1 MDGLESHIMRHLSQ
15 IKIAAALAF
24 CILFFAA
31 TPVFAA
37 NIFLDA
43 KSQFLT
49 QGEEFLVNVFLNT
62 EGESINAVE
71 GKLMFSADL
80 LEAREIRDGNSIIN
94 FWIERPKVSKG
105 EILFSGIIPG
115 GYLDKQGLIFSIV
128 FQARQAGRGS
138 VEIRE
143 IKALLNDGK
152 GTATNTTI
160 SNLELVISGPTPL
173 ETPSLTGQAA
183 AAPPPVVENKDT
195 DLPETFEPMVAS
207 DSAIFDGKYF
217 LVFAT
222 QDKGSGIGHYE
233 VREKFWAGFVTAASP
248 YLLQNQRLDKKIFVK
263 AIDKNGNE
271 RIVMLPP
278 QKPLPW
284 YRHYAIFAILL
295 VLIVVGFLLK
305 KLWSRHFTKN
315 REL

>member
-1 MDGLESHIMRHLSQ
+1 MAIFKQ
-15 IKIAAALAF
+15 IPMTKIQKFKIVLAACL
-24 CILFFAA
+24 LLFAA
-31 TPVFAA
+31 IPVFAA
-37 NIFLDA
+37 EISFDA
-43 KSQFLT
+43 KTRELK
-49 QGEEFLVNVFLNT
+49 VNQLFEVGVFINT
-62 EGESINAVE
+62 DGESINAVE
-71 GKLMFSADL
+71 GKIVFPEKL
-80 LEAREIRDGNSIIN
+80 LKLKEIRDGNSIIN
-94 FWIERPKVSKG
+94 FWIERPKVSNG
-105 EILFSGIIPG
+105 EVLFSGITPG
-115 GYLDKQGLIFSIV
+115 GFIDKQGLIFSIV
-128 FQARQAGRGS
+128 FRARQAGRGS

-160 SNLELVISGPTPL
+160 SNLELVISGLAPL
-173 ETPSLTGQAA
+173 ETPSLTGPTAA
-183 AAPPPVVENKDT
+183 TPPPVVENKDI

-222 QDKGSGIGHYE
+222 QDKGSGIDHYE

-284 YRHYAIFAILL
+284 YRHYAIFGILL

>member
-1 MDGLESHIMRHLSQ
+1 MTKIQKLKIVLAACLLS
-15 IKIAAALAF
+15 
-24 CILFFAA
+24 FAA
-31 TPVFAA
+31 IPVFAA
-37 NIFLDA
+37 EIFFDA
-43 KSQFLT
+43 KTRELK
-49 QGEEFLVNVFLNT
+49 VNQLFEVGVFINT
-62 EGESINAVE
+62 DGESINAVE
-71 GKLMFSADL
+71 GKIVFPEKL
-80 LEAREIRDGNSIIN
+80 LKLKEIRDGNSIIN
-94 FWIERPKVSKG
+94 FWIERPKVSNG
-105 EILFSGIIPG
+105 EVLFSGITPG
-115 GYLDKQGLIFSIV
+115 GFIDKQGLIFSVV

-152 GTATNTTI
+152 GTATNTSI
-160 SNLELVISGPTPL
+160 SNLELVISGST
-173 ETPSLTGQAA
+173 A
-183 AAPPPVVENKDT
+183 AAPPPVIENKDT
-195 DLPETFEPMVAS
+195 DLPEAFEPMVAS

-263 AIDKNGNE
+263 AIDKSGNE
-271 RIVMLPP
+271 RVVMLPP

-305 KLWSRHFTKN
+305 KLWSRYFTKN